1 MGKKILI
8 YLLRTI
14 FLTFAPMVT
23 YLILCQRLSVEI
35 LGKFNYNINIVEYF
49 NLLAEFGFSTYAVRQ
64 LSGYKKDGQELKEKG
79 SDMLSANVFTAS
91 VSYVFF
97 LLLVFANK
105 NMDKKILYLLSFIII
120 FKGFS
125 MEWMLTIK
133 EEYTYLLTRTII
145 VQIVFIANVIA
156 LIKTDRNLYLYVA
169 LYSIQVMAISI
180 LNWIK
185 IKKNVDIHLRI
196 NRNVILNIKHAF
208 VFFLSNFLI
217 NIYVNSDITM
227 LGILGNDRFVGLY
240 SYAAKIYAIIKN
252 ILLAIIMSLIPRLY
266 YSHKQEK
273 KEYVRILRVIFQ
285 YCILV
290 VTPFSFILAGMRNE
304 IINITSFGKYIESV
318 DAFEILL
325 IAMPVSIIAYVMAYC
340 VLVPRG
346 DQKFI
351 LFATF
356 VAAMTNIFLNF
367 VMIPQWNIR
376 ATAAT
381 TLVSESV
388 VLGIYILKIKIYK
401 RSYKKYACILI
412 SEIIFILGMCHGVDI
427 LIWNIYLR
435 MIVKCIMGI
444 FVLGIN
450 VLFFSTE
457 MMDEFK
463 KIIKNLIFS
472 RKVKQSS
479 YEKINVI
486 NKN

>member
-23 YLILCQRLSVEI
+23 YLILCQRLSVEV
-35 LGKFNYNINIVEYF
+35 LGKFNYNINTVEYF

-64 LSGYKKDGQELKEKG
+64 LSGYKKDEQELKEKG
-79 SDMLSANVFTAS
+79 SDMFSANVFTAS
-91 VSYVFF
+91 VSYVLF
-97 LLLVFANK
+97 LLLVFVNK

-156 LIKTDRNLYLYVA
+156 LIKADRNLYLYVA
-169 LYSIQVMAISI
+169 LYSMQVMAISI

-196 NRNVILNIKHAF
+196 NRDVILNIKYAF
-208 VFFLSNFLI
+208 IFFLSNFLI

-227 LGILGNDRFVGLY
+227 LGVLGNDRFVGLY

-252 ILLAIIMSLIPRLY
+252 IMSAVIISLIPRLY
-266 YSHKQEK
+266 YSYKQEK
-273 KEYVRILRVIFQ
+273 KEYVRILNIIFQ
-285 YCILV
+285 YSILIV
-290 VTPFSFILAGMRNE
+290 IPISFILIEMRNE
-304 IINITSFGKYIESV
+304 IIYITSLKKYMESV
-318 DAFEILL
+318 DAFAILL
-325 IAMPVSIIAYVMAYC
+325 IAMPISIIAYVMAYC

-346 DQKFI
+346 NQRFI

-356 VAAMTNIFLNF
+356 VAAMTNIFLNLI
-367 VMIPQWNIR
+367 MIPQWNIK
-376 ATAAT
+376 ATAVT
-381 TLVSESV
+381 TLISEVV

-401 RSYKKYACILI
+401 TNYKKYTCILI
-412 SEIIFILGMCHGVDI
+412 TEMIIILAACHGADR
-427 LIWNIYLR
+427 LIWNVYLR
-435 MIVKCIMGI
+435 IIVKSIMGI

-450 VLFFSTE
+450 ALVFSTE
-457 MMDEFK
+457 MADEFK
-463 KIIKNLIFS
+463 KTIKVLIA
-472 RKVKQSS
+472 RQKV
-479 YEKINVI
+479 N
-486 NKN
+486 